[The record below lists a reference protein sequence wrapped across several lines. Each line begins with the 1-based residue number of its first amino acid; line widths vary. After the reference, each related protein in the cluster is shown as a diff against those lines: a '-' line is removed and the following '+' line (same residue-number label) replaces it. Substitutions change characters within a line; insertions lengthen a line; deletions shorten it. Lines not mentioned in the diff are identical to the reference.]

1 MEDHLPQRELAP
13 NFFIC
18 PILNGLWQM
27 GGGHGK
33 IDITKAKTEMKVLVG
48 AGFTTFDGA
57 DHYGPAEDLMGDL
70 WSCLEPGKQNVQL
83 FTKWCP
89 SPGRMTKDVVSKAI
103 NESLRKMRTSRLHLI
118 QFHWG
123 DYSNLEYITA
133 LKHMQDLQTEGKILH
148 LGLTNFN
155 TKHLKNIVENKIKIA
170 SNQVSYS
177 IIDWRPELAMVPY
190 CKQHDIKLLT
200 YGTVLGGFLSNKYLG
215 VERPTQLE
223 TSSKKKYM
231 RFIESW
237 GGWQLFQE
245 LLQTLEKIGKKH
257 NASISNVAT
266 RYILDKPQV
275 GGVILGVRLGLSS
288 HIEVNT

>member
-1 MEDHLPQRELAP
+1 VKTLYAYGEL
-13 NFFIC
+13 
-18 PILNGLWQM
+18 
-27 GGGHGK
+27 
-33 IDITKAKTEMKVLVG
+33 
-48 AGFTTFDGA
+48 
-57 DHYGPAEDLMGDL
+57 
-70 WSCLEPGKQNVQL
+70 SCWCLCHFRVRGTWNWRRALGKQNVQL

-89 SPGRMTKDVVSKAI
+89 SPGRMTKEVVSKAI
-103 NESLRKMRTSRLHLI
+103 DVSLRKMRTSCLHLI

-123 DYSNLEYITA
+123 DYSNTEYITA

-155 TKHLKNIVENKIKIA
+155 TKHLKNIVENKIKIV

-177 IIDWRPELAMVPY
+177 VIDWRPELAMVPF

-215 VERPTQLE
+215 VARPTKLE
-223 TSSKKKYM
+223 TSSQKKYI

-245 LLQTLEKIGKKH
+245 LLQVLDKIGQKH
-257 NASISNVAT
+257 GVSISTVAT

-275 GGVILGVRLGLSS
+275 GGVILGVRLSLSS
-288 HIEVNT
+288 NIQDNIKTFALNLDDADRSEIESVATKGKVLDGDCGDEYR